1 MGSLKD
7 HYFGDRP
14 YPHTP
19 GYKTGGP
26 SVDAADKIAPRAE
39 TLRDR
44 ALDVIR
50 KAPSTADEVAA
61 LLNETVLA
69 IRPRI
74 TELNKLNKIIKTN
87 ERRANKSG
95 VKATVWKAVP

>member
-7 HYFGDRP
+7 HFFGDRP

-26 SVDAADKIAPRAE
+26 SIDAAQKIAPRAE

-44 ALDVIR
+44 ALEVIR
-50 KAPSTADEVAA
+50 KHPSTADEVASI
-61 LLNETVLA
+61 LGETVLA
-69 IRPRI
+69 TRPRI
-74 TELNKLNKIIKTN
+74 TELSKTNKIIKTG
-87 ERRANKSG
+87 ERRANASG
-95 VKATVWKAVP
+95 IKATVWKAV